1 MQALEAASV
10 SDDPSVFAQFVA
22 EQIVGPAPA

>member
-10 SDDPSVFAQFVA
+10 QGDITPLVTFLRQEMLAQA
-22 EQIVGPAPA
+22 L